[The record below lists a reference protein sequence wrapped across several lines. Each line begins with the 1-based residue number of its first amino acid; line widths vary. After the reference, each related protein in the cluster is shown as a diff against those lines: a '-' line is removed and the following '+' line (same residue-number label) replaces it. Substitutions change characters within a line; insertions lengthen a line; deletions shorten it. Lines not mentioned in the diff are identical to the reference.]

1 MDVLSGF
8 TVGDTYQKLKTNKI
22 ALIDADKVKY
32 TVTYNVF
39 KQLQSGQIDVFAKD
53 DIAIHFTKK
62 FVNDIFDRID
72 DDCIFCFSGKS
83 FSTFRNHVAFEKKY
97 KGSRDKIVD
106 KYDYPNKLNDMSAAV
121 EYIMSNFNSLI
132 FDDLEADD
140 VISILQDENTYIISD
155 DKDLK
160 QIPGS
165 HYNYST
171 NSIYEI
177 SKEQALYNLSIQ
189 LIKGDSTD
197 DIVGM
202 SGYGDVKTAN
212 YLSQV
217 KKTSHL
223 VLSVLHLYQKT
234 YGIFKGTDMFVETWN
249 LVKLRENRGAYFLST
264 HQKMFDLKKMLL
276 LKNGI
281 QLK

>member
-1 MDVLSGF
+1 MQGF
-8 TVGDTYQKLKTNKI
+8 TFESTFKKLKTNKI

-32 TVTYNVF
+32 IVSYKVF
-39 KQLQSGQIDVFAKD
+39 NYLQSGEIEMFQKD
-53 DIAIHFTKK
+53 DIAIKFTKE
-62 FVNDIFDRID
+62 FVNDIFDRIE

-83 FSTFRNHVAFEKKY
+83 FHTFRNHIAFEKKY
-97 KGSRDKIVD
+97 KGSRQEKVD
-106 KYDYPNKLNDMSAAV
+106 KYDYPNKLNDMTAAV
-121 EYIMSNFNSLI
+121 KYIMDNFNSLI

-140 VISILQDENTYIISD
+140 IISILQDKNTYIISD

-160 QIPGS
+160 QIPGF

-171 NSIYEI
+171 NDLYEI
-177 SKEQALYNLSIQ
+177 TNEQALYNLSTQ

-202 SGYGDVKTAN
+202 SGYGEVKTRN

-217 KKTSHL
+217 KKHSHL
-223 VLSVLHLYQKT
+223 VLSVLYLYQKT
-234 YGIFKGTDMFVETWN
+234 YGVFKGTDMFVETWN
-249 LVKLRENRGAYFLST
+249 LVKLRENRGTYFLSK
-264 HQKMFDLKKMLL
+264 HQKMFDLKKMLF

-281 QLK
+281 GLK